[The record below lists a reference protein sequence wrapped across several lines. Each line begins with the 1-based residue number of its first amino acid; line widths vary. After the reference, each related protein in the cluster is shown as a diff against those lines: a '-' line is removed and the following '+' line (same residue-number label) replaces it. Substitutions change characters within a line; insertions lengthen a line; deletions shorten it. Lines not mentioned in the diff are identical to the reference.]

1 MEIKN
6 TLVVSDLD
14 GTLLNSEKNIDL
26 ETIKT
31 INNLIK
37 KGLKFTF
44 ATSRPFMIVKKYYE
58 TIDMDIPVVVSSGSM
73 IYDFKKK
80 DLIYSS
86 NLSKEVIKIVLENDS
101 RQRMVFHSSDGM
113 IMSTKNPRFKQF
125 VKEDY
130 SFKPL
135 DIEEYDLSNVKCG
148 QISILAEY
156 VLEDSMN
163 KYKELLKDYDVRVF
177 DTGGAVGIV
186 NKDVSK
192 ANGIKKLIE
201 LINVDE
207 KDVVVFGDGY
217 NDIEMFNCFKNSY
230 AMGNSIEEIKRLS
243 KSVTY
248 DNDHNGV
255 AHALKDIFK

>member
-31 INNLIK
+31 INSLIK

-58 TIDMDIPVVVSSGSM
+58 IIETDIPVIVSSGSM
-73 IYDFKKK
+73 IYDLKKK
-80 DLIYSS
+80 GLLYS
-86 NLSKEVIKIVLENDS
+86 NTLNKDVIKIVLENDIK
-101 RQRMVFHSSDGM
+101 QKIVFHSNKGM
-113 IMSTKNPRFKQF
+113 IMSDKNPRYKQF
-125 VKEDY
+125 IKEDY
-130 SFKPL
+130 TFKPL
-135 DIEEYDLSNVKCG
+135 DIEKYDLSNIECG
-148 QISILAEY
+148 QISILPEY
-156 VLEDSMN
+156 VLEEGIN
-163 KYKELLKDYDVRVF
+163 KYKELLKNYDVRVF
-177 DTGGAVGIV
+177 DTGGAIGIV

-192 ANGIKKLIE
+192 ASGIKKLME
-201 LINVDE
+201 LIGINENNVI
-207 KDVVVFGDGY
+207 VFGDSY

-230 AMGNSIEEIKRLS
+230 AMGNSTEEIKKLS